1 MAKNFVQVGDIIEV
15 TAPSGGCTSGV
26 GYAIGASLFGVA
38 LADAASGSPVN
49 IGVSGVWALPKVTT
63 VQYLAGARL
72 WWDDSAKTVTA
83 TTTGN
88 INIGV
93 VQKTAAT
100 TATTINVLLK
110 SVPGAGL

>member
-38 LADAASGSPVN
+38 VVDAASGTPVN
-49 IGVSGVWALPKVTT
+49 IGVTGVWTLPKVTT

-83 TTTGN
+83 TTASN

-93 VQKTAAT
+93 AVATGVT

-110 SVPGAGL
+110 PETAAGL